1 MREAVANALASVGC
15 TWEELQAQAKAGC
28 IRDVVARRVWIAV
41 SAFLE
46 PSETEIPNAETG
58 RGLTEYQS
66 VESLVSDV

>member
-1 MREAVANALASVGC
+1 VREAVAIALACVGGS
-15 TWEELQAQAKAGC
+15 WGERQARAKAGC
-28 IRDVVARRVWIAV
+28 IREGVARRVWIAG